1 MVLTPGR
8 PARVLALALLVFA
21 LAPSVHA
28 QISFAPVV
36 GYDDR
41 GQAPML
47 GLALEA
53 GAPLY
58 GAPLRPSV
66 RGLVEYVFTDEDL
79 DVIHG
84 TLDLIGRFGGGYGS
98 AFTPYAK
105 GGLAITSVDD
115 RFNDADIEV
124 SANVGGGLDASRFFA
139 EGEYAFGD
147 YGGLRARVG
156 YRF

>member
-1 MVLTPGR
+1 MRFLLF
-8 PARVLALALLVFA
+8 ALLALAITRPA
-21 LAPSVHA
+21 AA

-36 GYDDR
+36 GYDER

-53 GAPLY
+53 GVPLY
-58 GAPLRPSV
+58 GAALQPSV

-79 DVIHG
+79 DVIHAN
-84 TLDLIGRFGGGYGS
+84 LDLIGRFGGYGS
-98 AFTPYAK
+98 LLSPYAK
-105 GGLAITSVDD
+105 GGLALTSVDD
-115 RFNDADIEV
+115 RRFDPDVEL
-124 SANVGGGLDASRFFA
+124 SANVGGGLEASRFFA

-147 YGGLRARVG
+147 YGGIRARVG